1 MVNDVIFF
9 LFQREEMLQKMN
21 VWNYE
26 KSIEDT
32 DVNGKLMDETKEEL
46 SDTKTELSPLT
57 RTADNTNSQ
66 SVNVQM
72 LNSSR
77 ENGLG

>member
-1 MVNDVIFF
+1 MTLFFF

-32 DVNGKLMDETKEEL
+32 DVNGKLMDETKEL

-57 RTADNTNSQ
+57 RTADNSNSQ

>member
-1 MVNDVIFF
+1 
-9 LFQREEMLQKMN
+9 MLQKMN

-57 RTADNTNSQ
+57 RTPLITDNSNSQ

>member
-1 MVNDVIFF
+1 
-9 LFQREEMLQKMN
+9 MLQKMN

-32 DVNGKLMDETKEEL
+32 DVTGKLMDETKEGL

-57 RTADNTNSQ
+57 RTASNTDNSNSQ

-72 LNSSR
+72 SNSSR

>member
-1 MVNDVIFF
+1 
-9 LFQREEMLQKMN
+9 MLQKMN

-57 RTADNTNSQ
+57 RTPLITDNSNSQ

-77 ENGLG
+77 ENGL

>member
-1 MVNDVIFF
+1 MTLFFF

-26 KSIEDT
+26 KSIENT

-57 RTADNTNSQ
+57 RKADNSNSQ

>member
-1 MVNDVIFF
+1 
-9 LFQREEMLQKMN
+9 MLQKMN

-57 RTADNTNSQ
+57 RTALITDNSNSQ

-77 ENGLG
+77 ENGL

>member
-1 MVNDVIFF
+1 
-9 LFQREEMLQKMN
+9 MLQKMN

-32 DVNGKLMDETKEEL
+32 DVNGKLMDETKEL

-57 RTADNTNSQ
+57 RTALITDNSNSQ

-77 ENGLG
+77 ENGL